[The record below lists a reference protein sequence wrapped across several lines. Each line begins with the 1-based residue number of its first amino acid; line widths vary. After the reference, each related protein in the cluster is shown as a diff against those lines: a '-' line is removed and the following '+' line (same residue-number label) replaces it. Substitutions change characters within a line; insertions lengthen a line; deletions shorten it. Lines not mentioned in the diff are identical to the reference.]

1 MIRSLLLPLVLVAGT
16 AFANP
21 ADDATA
27 TAEPAPAKA
36 PAAAPSEEPKKAQLF
51 EDLDVNKDG
60 GLEKS
65 EIAKVEKLGEQ
76 FATVDTDKNGK
87 LSKVEYTAW
96 TEKVAEKR

>member
-1 MIRSLLLPLVLVAGT
+1 MIRALLIPLVLGAGT

-27 TAEPAPAKA
+27 TAEPAPAKT
-36 PAAAPSEEPKKAQLF
+36 PASEETKKAQLF

-60 GLEKS
+60 ALEKS
-65 EIAKVEKLGEQ
+65 EITKVEKLGEQ

-87 LSKVEYTAW
+87 LSKVEYQAW
-96 TEKVAEKR
+96 TEKVAEKK